1 MDKIKKVKSM
11 SIWIFIVPFVA
22 VNACLL
28 LTTQFHSLI
37 SSEFRIYSA
46 FPYFDG
52 GVSISRTARYYP
64 AYLIFKP
71 SMFLT
76 SFLLI
81 KYWIA
86 NKEIAQYYSANS
98 KYVNK
103 FLFFGIASAIALTIH
118 SIFLGIKFDNDL
130 YKFFRRF
137 VMLSFIIFEVVAQA
151 YLVATLYSIKHKIKA
166 LINENFLKIKLFLVS
181 VLIVVAIISIPLVTL
196 PGNKFLKHALEWDY
210 FLGVITFYLFTFF
223 MWKKNNN

>member
-1 MDKIKKVKSM
+1 MDSIKRAKFI
-11 SIWIFIVPFVA
+11 SIWIFIIPFLA

-37 SSEFRIYSA
+37 SSEFRIYSP

-64 AYLIFKP
+64 SYLIFKP
-71 SMFLT
+71 AMILT
-76 SFLLI
+76 SILLI
-81 KYWIA
+81 KYWVT
-86 NKEIAQYYSANS
+86 NKIIIKNFSDKS
-98 KYVNK
+98 KYINK
-103 FLFFGIASAIALTIH
+103 FLFFGVASAIALAIH

-137 VMLSFIIFEVVAQA
+137 VMFSFIIFEVVAQA
-151 YLVATLYSIKHKIKA
+151 FLVAALYSIKHKIKF
-166 LINENFLKIKLFLVS
+166 LINIKFLKIKLYLVS
-181 VLIVVAIISIPLVTL
+181 ILIIVAIISIPLISL

-210 FLGVITFYLFTFF
+210 FIGVISFYFLTFF
-223 MWKKNNN
+223 MWKKNF